1 MKTKL
6 RQRIRNREALED
18 AKRLMQAGA
27 DVEIVLVFLRQRGCD
42 KADCIYAVEDLYG
55 KHFSEAKSLVIHS
68 QAWSD
73 RYETDTRLRD
83 AALEAIKQLA
93 ADRSSD
99 FPSIVF
105 EESNDEK

>member
-1 MKTKL
+1 MKIKL
-6 RQRIRNREALED
+6 RQRIRNPEALED
-18 AKRLMQAGA
+18 AKRLVQAGA

-42 KADCIYAVEDLYG
+42 KADCIYAVENLCG
-55 KHFSEAKSLVIHS
+55 KQSSEAKSLVIQS

-83 AALEAIKQLA
+83 AALEAIRHLA

-99 FPSIVF
+99 LPGIVF
-105 EESNDEK
+105 EENNDEK